1 MIILWNSSRN
11 YSNRICKRRSQW
23 LSLTLK
29 DHNSTL
35 LLVLMFAG
43 TINWC
48 LWVIVEVCGNVS
60 AVRQDLWED
69 PSWFKWFKMFAWK
82 TWEVFSRASHLG
94 YILNFPRLRW
104 QLTPQA
110 CSGGPWAPDFTT
122 TCSSA
127 KGSSATPWRSY
138 LLTSYE
144 QDTVK
149 LLWSSAQAS
158 QFSPKNSKHHTTVS
172 KPFPT
177 WIYCCLH
184 LYLRSVTLGREGA
197 YNLCSGAISEIRAR
211 KSRLSPRCTV
221 LAEPV
226 KASKGPIRLNMFFS
240 KETFDMVAKDD

>member
-149 LLWSSAQAS
+149 LLWSSRFVRS
-158 QFSPKNSKHHTTVS
+158 TVGTSK
-172 KPFPT
+172 
-177 WIYCCLH
+177 
-184 LYLRSVTLGREGA
+184 SV
-197 YNLCSGAISEIRAR
+197 
-211 KSRLSPRCTV
+211 
-221 LAEPV
+221 
-226 KASKGPIRLNMFFS
+226 FS
-240 KETFDMVAKDD
+240 KEFQTSHNCLQTIPNLNLLLFASLSSVSYSWPRGCIQSVQRRNLWDSGS